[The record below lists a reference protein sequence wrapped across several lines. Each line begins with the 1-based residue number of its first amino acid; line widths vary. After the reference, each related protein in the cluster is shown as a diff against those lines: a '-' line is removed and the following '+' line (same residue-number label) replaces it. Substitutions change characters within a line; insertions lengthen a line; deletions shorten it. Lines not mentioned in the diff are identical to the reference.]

1 PRRPPPP
8 AVRPRPAAA
17 RRKSAARTAP
27 ARPLTRT
34 TTPAYLLH
42 TVPGLEELL
51 AEELRERVPAARVL
65 RTVRGFD
72 ERTSLLVVALRGEPA
87 PLLGLR
93 LAEDAFAVGAGAEDV
108 PGGWGGLRA
117 LAGAVGGCP

>member
-1 PRRPPPP
+1 MSARRPPRSG
-8 AVRPRPAAA
+8 VRSPLAAA
-17 RRKSAARTAP
+17 RRNSAARTAP
-27 ARPLTRT
+27 TRPLSRT

-51 AEELRERVPAARVL
+51 AGELRERVPAARVL

-72 ERTSLLVVALRGEPA
+72 ERTSLLAVALRGEPA

-93 LAEDAFAVGAGAEDV
+93 LAEDAF
-108 PGGWGGLRA
+108 
-117 LAGAVGGCP
+117 